1 MIDIHS
7 HIIWGVDDGPSTKQE
22 AMELIRLAAKE
33 GIEQII
39 ATSHALHPNFHADI
53 TEVEQ
58 KLQELQ
64 QMSDE
69 ERLGIT
75 LYRGHEV
82 RITEDLVEQI
92 RTKQIAP
99 LHTSTYVLVEFPS
112 GTVPLFT
119 REILRQLVQAGY
131 RPVIAHP
138 ERNKVFAS
146 NTKKLRELIE
156 AGAFAQVTAG
166 SVSGDFGKEIQRI
179 SLKMIDEG
187 LIHCYGSDVHDK
199 KVRAFSFDKGL
210 SYLESKNRQDMVEY
224 FLENNERILQN
235 KNLLII
241 ERKVSF
247 IKEKFAFLSKK

>member
-39 ATSHALHPNFHADI
+39 STSHALHPSFHADK
-53 TEVEQ
+53 TEVQE
-58 KLQELQ
+58 KLKELQ
-64 QMSDE
+64 QEADS
-69 ERLGIT
+69 ERLGIQ
-75 LYRGHEV
+75 LYSGHEI
-82 RITEDLVEQI
+82 RITEDLVEQL
-92 RTKQIAP
+92 RNKEVMP

-112 GTVPLFT
+112 GSVPLFT
-119 REILRQLVQAGY
+119 KEILRQLVRAGY

-138 ERNKVFAS
+138 ERNKVFA
-146 NTKKLRELIE
+146 NNIKKLRELVE

-166 SVSGDFGKEIQRI
+166 SVSGDFGKEIQKI

-199 KVRAFSFDKGL
+199 KVRAYSFDKGL
-210 SYLESKNRQDMVEY
+210 SYLETKNRQGIVEY
-224 FLENNERILQN
+224 FLENNERILEN

-247 IKEKFAFLSKK
+247 IKDKIKFLSKK